1 MFISTHCADCAD
13 DVGDSARQKRGLN
26 VLSVLSIVRLLAI
39 ATILGAFIWP
49 VSSANAANASLSTST
64 VDIAVGETGTWT
76 ISGNDDRNQREFR
89 WSLPSGLNISTGSS
103 SNLNRFRVRSDRGYL
118 QVETDGRGSFSATVN
133 VSSSSSGTYTMQ
145 NTRAEISLNP
155 KDVTVNV
162 GGSSGSGGG
171 TTPPPTGGGGSGS
184 GSANYTLY
192 IEDGFLTINGDGGA
206 VIDAWGYTD
215 ANGAP
220 PMIPGPILEATQGQ
234 ALTVEVVNN
243 HNRNHNFVIQGVTS
257 DTGSISAG
265 SSKTYT
271 FTPNQGGVFFY
282 RDTLDNNVNR
292 EMGLHG
298 ALIVRSST
306 SNRVWDNG
314 PSYNIER
321 LWVLTDMDVP
331 NWNDRASAG
340 NTVNTGI
347 YRPNYFMINGQGGF
361 DGMHDPNTVLE
372 GNSGQ
377 VGLVRIVNA
386 GQFDQSLHWH
396 GNHFQVISRNGNH
409 LNNFEW
415 QDTINVK
422 GGETMMVLYQL
433 RNGIFPMHVHA
444 AQMETANGVYLNG
457 TATLIVGN

>member
-1 MFISTHCADCAD
+1 MFVSRRYANRADN
-13 DVGDSARQKRGLN
+13 VGDSAQYTRQLAF
-26 VLSVLSIVRLLAI
+26 LPVLSIVRLL
-39 ATILGAFIWP
+39 TIVMTLGVFIWP
-49 VSSANAANASLSTST
+49 VSSANAASASLSTST
-64 VDIAVGETGTWT
+64 VDVAAGENGTWT
-76 ISGNDDRNQREFR
+76 ISGNDDGDEREFR

-118 QVETDGRGSFSATVN
+118 QVETDGKGSFSATVN

-155 KDVTVNV
+155 DDVTVNV
-162 GGSSGSGGG
+162 GGSGGG
-171 TTPPPTGGGGSGS
+171 GSTPPPDTGGGGSGS
-184 GSANYTLY
+184 GSADYTLY
-192 IEDGFLTINGDGGA
+192 IEDGFITINGDGGA

-215 ANGAP
+215 ANGSP
-220 PMIPGPILEATQGQ
+220 PMVPGPILETTQGQ
-234 ALTVEVVNN
+234 TITVEVVNN
-243 HNRNHNFVIQGVTS
+243 HNRSHNFVIQGVTS
-257 DTGSISAG
+257 DTGSISPGA
-265 SSKTYT
+265 SKTYT
-271 FTPNQGGVFFY
+271 FTPNKGGVFFY
-282 RDTLDNNVNR
+282 RDTLSSNVNR

-298 ALIVRSST
+298 ALIVRSNSN
-306 SNRVWDNG
+306 NRVWDNG
-314 PSYNIER
+314 PSYDIER
-321 LWVLTDMDVP
+321 LWVITDMDVP

-340 NTVNTGI
+340 QSVNTGT

-361 DGMHDPNTVLE
+361 DGMHDPNTILE
-372 GNSGQ
+372 GN
-377 VGLVRIVNA
+377 VGDVGVVRIVNA

-433 RNGIFPMHVHA
+433 RDGIFPMHVHT

>member
-1 MFISTHCADCAD
+1 MT
-13 DVGDSARQKRGLN
+13 
-26 VLSVLSIVRLLAI
+26 
-39 ATILGAFIWP
+39 LGVFIWP
-49 VSSANAANASLSTST
+49 ASSANAANASLSTST
-64 VDIAVGETGTWT
+64 VNIAAGENGTWT
-76 ISGNDDRNQREFR
+76 ISGNDDGNEREFR

-118 QVETDGRGSFSATVN
+118 QVESDGRGSFSGTVN

-145 NTRAEISLNP
+145 NTRAEISLSP
-155 KDVTVNV
+155 RDITVNI
-162 GGSSGSGGG
+162 GGSDGGG
-171 TTPPPTGGGGSGS
+171 SAPPPDTGGGGSGS
-184 GSANYTLY
+184 ADYTLY
-192 IEDGFLTINGDGGA
+192 IEDGFITINGDGGA

-215 ANGAP
+215 ANGSP
-220 PMIPGPILEATQGQ
+220 PMVPGPVIEATQGQ
-234 ALTVEVVNN
+234 TLTVEVVNN
-243 HNRNHNFVIQGVTS
+243 HNRSHNFVIQGVTT
-257 DTGSISAG
+257 DTGSIAAG

-271 FTPNQGGVFFY
+271 FTPDKGGVFFY
-282 RDTLDNNVNR
+282 RDTLSSNVNR
-292 EMGLHG
+292 EMGMHG
-298 ALIVRSST
+298 ALIVRSNSN
-306 SNRVWDNG
+306 NRVWDNG
-314 PSYNIER
+314 PSYDIER

-340 NTVNTGI
+340 QSVNTAT

-361 DGMHDPNTVLE
+361 DGMHDPNTILE
-372 GNSGQ
+372 GN
-377 VGLVRIVNA
+377 VGDVGVVRIVNA

-433 RNGIFPMHVHA
+433 RDGIFPMHVHT